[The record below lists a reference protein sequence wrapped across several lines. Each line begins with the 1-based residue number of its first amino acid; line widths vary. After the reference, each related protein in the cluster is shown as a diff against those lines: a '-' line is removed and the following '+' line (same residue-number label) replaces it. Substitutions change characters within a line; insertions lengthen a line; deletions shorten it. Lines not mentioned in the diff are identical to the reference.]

1 MGVDGQLPK
10 GWQERRL
17 DEVADIRFSNVDK
30 HLDAA
35 QRRVRLCNYMD
46 VWKNQYI
53 HRGLDFMEGTASEQE
68 IDRFGLQVGDVLL
81 TKDSETREE
90 IAEPSV
96 VWDRIEG
103 LVLGY
108 HLALLRTNPESAYG
122 PFLAA
127 QLRIPE
133 FRSQLVQAASGVTR
147 YGLGLDAVKA
157 ATVWLP
163 PVQKQRIIADV
174 IRAFDE
180 EIEATRAVIEQ
191 ARQVKT
197 ALLQELLTN
206 GLPGRHKR
214 FKSVRGLGR
223 IPADWGVERMADL
236 TSLVT
241 SGSRGWSQYITGDGA
256 FFVRSQNIGLGTVL
270 REDIVCVNPPDGPE
284 TERARIQPDD
294 LLVSVTGE
302 PGNVVRADRSFGEAF
317 VSQHVA
323 LVRLKS
329 PKLSRWLTLAL
340 CSASGQSQFQS
351 KMYGQTR
358 PGLNLENIDELL
370 VPVPSDEEQSLAC
383 DLNDAV
389 QERIDRSVKQ
399 LAHLTTVKAAM
410 SQGLL
415 TGRIP
420 VKGGM

>member
-35 QRRVRLCNYMD
+35 QQRVRLCNYMD

-53 HRGLDFMEGTASEQE
+53 HRGLDFMEGTATEQE

-108 HLALLRTNPESAYG
+108 HLALLRTDPESAYG

-133 FRSQLVQAASGVTR
+133 FRSQLVRAASGVTR

-163 PVQKQRIIADV
+163 PVQKQRLIAGV

-180 EIEATRAVIEQ
+180 EIEATRAVIQQIGRLRTALLDQLILRGLPQHKTRFSHCHLGEIFEERKEKGRPGLPTLSVTMNGGLVDRESLERRVVSDLAPDEHLLVCKGDIAYNMMRMWQGVFGLAWQDGIVSPAYVVLKPKSTICSHYAYYLFQHPTTIRKFERFSQGLTGDRLRLYFDQFAPIPVEIPDRDTQKKIASSLQ
-191 ARQVKT
+191 AVDDRCQAEADKLGALLSLKT
-197 ALLQELLTN
+197 AL
-206 GLPGRHKR
+206 
-214 FKSVRGLGR
+214 
-223 IPADWGVERMADL
+223 
-236 TSLVT
+236 
-241 SGSRGWSQYITGDGA
+241 SQ
-256 FFVRSQNIGLGTVL
+256 S
-270 REDIVCVNPPDGPE
+270 
-284 TERARIQPDD
+284 
-294 LLVSVTGE
+294 
-302 PGNVVRADRSFGEAF
+302 
-317 VSQHVA
+317 
-323 LVRLKS
+323 
-329 PKLSRWLTLAL
+329 
-340 CSASGQSQFQS
+340 
-351 KMYGQTR
+351 
-358 PGLNLENIDELL
+358 
-370 VPVPSDEEQSLAC
+370 
-383 DLNDAV
+383 
-389 QERIDRSVKQ
+389 
-399 LAHLTTVKAAM
+399 
-410 SQGLL
+410 LL
-415 TGRIP
+415 TGLIRVP
-420 VKGGM
+420 EKPREGR